1 MLDRGPATLLKRE
14 SNIGAFLSCE
24 YCEIFKDSFFYRTP
38 VVAASVWSTGTFV
51 LFGPLAPLVQPW
63 SNHFPRIDCTVK
75 ALKRFFSKFQRCQW
89 PIAYCKHD
97 GTNIVPC
104 SKWNHDQPPMQ
115 SIFGDVPAGIY
126 LLKVNNR
133 NTRTRCEICSKL
145 TIKMIKRRYSGVDLE
160 NGLRGLVPPPK
171 IL

>member
-1 MLDRGPATLLKRE
+1 MLDWGPATLLKRG

-24 YCEIFKDSFFYRTP
+24 YCGIFKDSFFYRTP
-38 VVAASVWSTGTFV
+38 VWLL

-104 SKWNHDQPPMQ
+104 SKWNHEQPPMQ
-115 SIFGDVPAGIY
+115 SIFGDAPAGIY

-145 TIKMIKRRYSGVDLE
+145 TIKMIERRYSGVDPE
-160 NGLRGLVPPPK
+160 NGLGGLVPPP
-171 IL
+171 